1 MSWPFSRR
9 DPGDTTLEASS
20 LTELLG
26 SEGRAVPA
34 QRQLTPREL
43 RRARLLE
50 DPEAAMRIAPKKGWS
65 QPRAGRAANLTR
77 AEVFRA
83 DTGRASGIYPF
94 LHAASLPPI
103 GVYMGW
109 NTLTMQA
116 FSAHPAAWV
125 REGLATNPNV
135 MITGIPGSGKSAH
148 IKALC
153 FRLMTLGQRTLIAG
167 DVKGEY
173 APLCR
178 ALGVDPVRLGPG
190 LSGRLNPLDAGP
202 LGADLGSIGDPAE
215 LRARMREIH
224 RRRLTLLK
232 ALLELQL
239 KRNLLP
245 QEEECLDIAVR
256 EVTGELTGTG
266 QTRLGVPTL
275 PLVYDRLKD
284 PTEQMARELRVR
296 GDDVQTAREQMAS
309 IRSAL
314 GGMIHGHLG
323 GLFDQQTS
331 ISLDWDAPI
340 QSVDISALEQYG
352 DETVAMVLTCVS
364 SWAQSAIDRPGR
376 PWIVVRDELWR
387 QMRSGGAAMV
397 RKIDADLRL
406 SRATGTIQLLATH
419 RLSDFEA
426 VGAAGS
432 EAVAIAKDLIAS
444 CETRIQ
450 LAQDTKPLRM
460 TREAIGLTDA
470 ECDLIGSWGAG
481 QRGRALWKVGRSG
494 GSHAVQLM
502 LSHTERALFET
513 DEKMVV

>member
-1 MSWPFSRR
+1 MAPLFSRGKDDTSLKAATISDLLDAPAEPAPAKTKVSAR
-9 DPGDTTLEASS
+9 D
-20 LTELLG
+20 
-26 SEGRAVPA
+26 
-34 QRQLTPREL
+34 L
-43 RRARLLE
+43 RRSRLLE
-50 DPEAAMRIAPKKGWS
+50 DPAAAMRVAPKRGWS
-65 QPRAGRAANLTR
+65 GPFAGRAASP
-77 AEVFRA
+77 AKVEVVRA
-83 DTGRASGIYPF
+83 DTERASGIYPF

-103 GVYMGW
+103 GVYIGW

-125 REGLATNPNV
+125 REGLCTNPNV

-153 FRLMTLGQRTLIAG
+153 FRLMALGHRTLIAG

-173 APLCR
+173 R
-178 ALGVDPVRLGPG
+178 ALCEHLGVEPVRLGPG
-190 LSGRLNPLDAGP
+190 LTGRLNPLDAGP
-202 LGADLGSIGDPAE
+202 LGHGLEKISGPE
-215 LRARMREIH
+215 LKTRLQEIH

-239 KRNLLP
+239 KRTLKP

-256 EVTGELTGTG
+256 EVTGELHG
-266 QTRLGVPTL
+266 QSTLSVPTL
-275 PLVYDRLKD
+275 PLVYERLKD
-284 PTEQMARELRVR
+284 PTDAMARELRVR
-296 GDDVQTAREQMAS
+296 GDDVQLAREQMTS
-309 IRSAL
+309 LRSAL
-314 GGMIHGHLG
+314 GGMITGHLG

-331 ISLDWDAPI
+331 IGLDWQAPI

-364 SWAQSAIDRPGR
+364 SWAQSAIDRPGER

-426 VGAAGS
+426 VGSAGS

-450 LAQDTKPLRM
+450 LAQDTKPLRL

-481 QRGRALWKVGRSG
+481 QRGRALWKVGRGG

-502 LSHTERALFET
+502 LSHTERKLFET
-513 DEKMVV
+513 DERMVI